1 MKYIIILFFV
11 LFTFL
16 CSANP
21 ALENDTRPLQSVMTE
36 QERGASQVVDKL
48 ILAYNDRN
56 IEAFLDL
63 YAEDVA
69 FYMYPQT
76 LMFTGKKKLIER
88 YGLMF
93 KKTKCLKSTSLK
105 RIIHGNIVID
115 HESSQVCF
123 NDAGKVDKYSEFV
136 TSYQIDDGKIRKV
149 VFFK

>member
-1 MKYIIILFFV
+1 
-11 LFTFL
+11 
-16 CSANP
+16 
-21 ALENDTRPLQSVMTE
+21 MTE